1 MNTKVAGRKKPG
13 SAAAVFSRIAAA
25 LIGGYM
31 IAALVSVA
39 VLALPMSKPQAVL
52 TGMLASFLVYA
63 AAVVWVFAV
72 RSAARAWIGLLV
84 VAAPLALI
92 IHVTAPGA
100 FVQFADWLRGIPWR

>member
-1 MNTKVAGRKKPG
+1 MTTKVAGRSTSG

-25 LIGGYM
+25 LFGGYG

-63 AAVVWVFAV
+63 GVVVWSFAA
-72 RSAARAWIGLLV
+72 RSAARAWLGLLV
-84 VAAPLALI
+84 AAAPLALVV
-92 IHVTAPGA
+92 HLATPGA
-100 FVQFADWLRGIPWR
+100 FAQFAGWLRDVL